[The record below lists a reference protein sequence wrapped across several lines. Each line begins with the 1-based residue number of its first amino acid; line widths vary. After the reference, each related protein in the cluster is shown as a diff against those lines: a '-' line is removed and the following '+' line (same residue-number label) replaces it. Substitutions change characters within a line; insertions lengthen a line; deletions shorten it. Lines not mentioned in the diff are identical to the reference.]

1 MADDNFL
8 ISENTLNKP
17 YWSLDEAI
25 IIAMNAQYKEELNE
39 DESARA
45 KTEVICDL
53 TEAILS
59 REIVP
64 VDLEKTDLLSDYID
78 KYLEPFR
85 VPGYVLV
92 MASLLS
98 LIFYLLNRADL
109 KESLARDGFD
119 FLRMMMGVIK
129 LFGWCAFI
137 GILLGPFANLV
148 RILFLK
154 CRSNSPAGRLR
165 YIMEDAKLRGFTKKL
180 YDRASV
186 IQFFRSSYELDII
199 GIYLGGTGDEG
210 DLIRAK
216 SEKMAK
222 IAKARHSPRQEAKE
236 KIIEY
241 LKREIQAPCCCYH
254 SQMVRYIEKIADK
267 QNEEISLKFKDGAI
281 TTDVLRT
288 LVKNVYKM
296 IDDTRIQDKN
306 VVLPECPRHGRN

>member
-1 MADDNFL
+1 MTIDNFVDSGDL
-8 ISENTLNKP
+8 LERP
-17 YWSLDEAI
+17 YWSLDDVI
-25 IIAMNAQYKEELNE
+25 SIVMDAQYKEPLAV
-39 DESARA
+39 DDSARA

-64 VDLEKTDLLSDYID
+64 VDLETTDLFSDYID

-85 VPGYVLV
+85 GLGYVLV

-98 LIFYLLNRADL
+98 MIYYLSNRADL

-129 LFGWCAFI
+129 LFGWCALI
-137 GILLGPFANLV
+137 GIVLGPLANLA

-165 YIMEDAKLRGFTKKL
+165 YVMEDAKLRGFTKRL

-186 IQFFRSSYELDII
+186 IQFFRSSYELDIL
-199 GIYLGGTGDEG
+199 GIYLGETGDEG
-210 DLIRAK
+210 DLGRAK

-241 LKREIQAPCCCYH
+241 LKREIQDPCCCYH

-267 QNEEISLKFKDGAI
+267 QDGEISLKFKDGAI
-281 TTDVLRT
+281 TTDVLRA

-306 VVLPECPRHGRN
+306 VVLPDCPRHGRN